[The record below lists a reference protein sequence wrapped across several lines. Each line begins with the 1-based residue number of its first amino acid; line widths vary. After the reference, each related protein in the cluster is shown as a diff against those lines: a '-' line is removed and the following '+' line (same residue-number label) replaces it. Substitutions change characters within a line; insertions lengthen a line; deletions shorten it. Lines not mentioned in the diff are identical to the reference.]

1 MGHISTSVCLKTT
14 HNTFRSCFYI
24 ITQSFSKQLLTQNT
38 WVAWVIKNI
47 CTLWLIKDSVTID
60 NPVINLPEA
69 IFTRNQLLK
78 ISPWVSR
85 MKWRNKFRRYGCF
98 HNQCP
103 NNYTITVF
111 HPSLMKILKIDLSPT
126 LCLRDWLLVY
136 INFLFSEQLLKS
148 NRWSL
153 KCHFT
158 LQRRKNFVSL
168 NVFVR
173 CSKHVKTIHDIKKIV
188 YLIHWFHNVCL
199 NSVLK
204 LTIDLFQKH
213 WLYNGYKF
221 FRVHWINVFF
231 FVLKA
236 YIAMWP
242 FKYQGSEMHDFTMRD
257 FQIRMVN
264 DKHCQKRL
272 KLST

>member
-1 MGHISTSVCLKTT
+1 MPENYPQYLSELFLYNYTLFSDELSR
-14 HNTFRSCFYI
+14 NSC
-24 ITQSFSKQLLTQNT
+24 LTQNT
-38 WVAWVIKNI
+38 WVAWVIKDI

-60 NPVINLPEA
+60 NPVIILPEV
-69 IFTRNQLLK
+69 IFMRNQLLK
-78 ISPWVSR
+78 ISPCFSR
-85 MKWRNKFRRYGCF
+85 MKRRNKFRRYGCF
-98 HNQCP
+98 HQCP
-103 NNYTITVF
+103 NNYTIIVF

-136 INFLFSEQLLKS
+136 INFVFSEQLLKS

-173 CSKHVKTIHDIKKIV
+173 CSKHVKTIQDIKKIV
-188 YLIHWFHNVCL
+188 YLIQWFHNLCP

-204 LTIDLFQKH
+204 LMIDLFQKH

-242 FKYQGSEMHDFTMRD
+242 FSSKVQRCTILPCVISRSEW
-257 FQIRMVN
+257 
-264 DKHCQKRL
+264 
-272 KLST
+272 

>member
-1 MGHISTSVCLKTT
+1 
-14 HNTFRSCFYI
+14 
-24 ITQSFSKQLLTQNT
+24 
-38 WVAWVIKNI
+38 
-47 CTLWLIKDSVTID
+47 
-60 NPVINLPEA
+60 
-69 IFTRNQLLK
+69 
-78 ISPWVSR
+78 

-126 LCLRDWLLVY
+126 LCLRDRLLVY
-136 INFLFSEQLLKS
+136 INFVFSGQLLKG

-153 KCHFT
+153 KCHFN
-158 LQRRKNFVSL
+158 LQRRKNFVSS

-173 CSKHVKTIHDIKKIV
+173 CSKYVKTIHDIKKIV
-188 YLIHWFHNVCL
+188 YLIHWFHKLCP

-204 LTIDLFQKH
+204 LMIDLFQKH

-242 FKYQGSEMHDFTMRD
+242 FSSKVQRCTILPCVISRSEW
-257 FQIRMVN
+257 
-264 DKHCQKRL
+264 
-272 KLST
+272 